1 MRSPDDRIYDQEL
14 RRRATEDGDLDVT
27 FIYTRTAPEG
37 EARPVGRI
45 SADDLSMYGFPVVEE
60 PIVYV
65 CGPTGFVE
73 RVSDLLIDLEHDPA
87 KIKTERFG
95 PSGP

>member
-1 MRSPDDRIYDQEL
+1 MVIWASPGGMFDQRIC
-14 RRRATEDGDLDVT
+14 
-27 FIYTRTAPEG
+27 
-37 EARPVGRI
+37 
-45 SADDLSMYGFPVVEE
+45 SDDLSMHGFPPEAE

-73 RVSDLLIDLEHDPA
+73 RVSDLLIDLGHDPA